1 MKNLPGAQKTE
12 LQELPQIKERLSFLY
27 LERCLINRQDSSI
40 SITDERGTVQ
50 VPAASLSVLMLGP
63 GTTITH
69 RAMEL
74 IGDAGTSILWIGEH
88 GVRYYASGKPLTH
101 SAALLIMQAKLVTN
115 TRSRLEVARKM
126 YQMRFAGEDVSHMT
140 MQQLRGRE
148 GARVR
153 NIYRKCAKENDVEWD
168 GRAYDP
174 DDFEGGSAVNQALSA
189 GTACLYGLAHSVIVA
204 LGASPGLGFVHTGH
218 EKSFVYDVA
227 DLYKA
232 EYVIPLAFQLAADSS
247 DDIGGD
253 MRRALRDKIAS
264 GHLLER
270 MVKDI
275 RCLLLGRD
283 DTEIS
288 YADIVNLW
296 DEKRGAVQNG
306 ISYGKEIELETGY
319 GTIIEDSDDS
329 NNIDGLS

>member
-1 MKNLPGAQKTE
+1 MKKLPGAQKTE

-40 SITDERGTVQ
+40 SIADERGTVQ
-50 VPAASLSVLMLGP
+50 VPAASLSVLLLGP
-63 GTTITH
+63 GTTVTH

-74 IGDAGTSILWIGEH
+74 IGDAGTSVLWIGEH

-101 SAALLIMQAKLVTN
+101 SASLLMMQAKLVTN
-115 TRSRLEVARKM
+115 TRLRLEIARKM

-140 MQQLRGRE
+140 MQQLRGKE

-153 NIYRKCAKENDVEWD
+153 NVYRKCAKENDVEWD
-168 GRAYDP
+168 GREYDP
-174 DDFEGGSAVNQALSA
+174 DDFEGGNAVNQALSA

-232 EYVIPLAFQLAADSS
+232 EYVIPLAFQLAADPS

-253 MRRALRDKIAS
+253 MRRALRDKIVE

-270 MVKDI
+270 MVK
-275 RCLLLGRD
+275 
-283 DTEIS
+283 
-288 YADIVNLW
+288 DIVNLW

-306 ISYGKEIELETGY
+306 ISYGKETELEPGY

-329 NNIDGLS
+329 DNLD